1 MWGRGSIGLLLKF
14 MSVVDGVTRAQMG
27 SKRAKSNENWQDRKR
42 VEIEIMERH
51 SVDCGC
57 LLFS

>member
-27 SKRAKSNENWQDRKR
+27 SKRAKSNENWQDR
-42 VEIEIMERH
+42 
-51 SVDCGC
+51 
-57 LLFS
+57 